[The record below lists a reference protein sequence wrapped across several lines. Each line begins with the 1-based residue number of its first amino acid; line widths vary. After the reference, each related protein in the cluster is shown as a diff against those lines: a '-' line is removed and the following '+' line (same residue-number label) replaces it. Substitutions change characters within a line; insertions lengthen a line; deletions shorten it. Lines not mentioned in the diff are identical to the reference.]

1 MVRNMS
7 DYVIRLYNDSD
18 YDAVRDL
25 FARGIRDHPR
35 VAFNQALRHP
45 QICIF
50 LLVVFCFPLVAFG
63 SILLSVLA
71 LAAVL
76 VFIWLSSVMGFQAY
90 AKATLSGDLKDIHKY
105 YMQCNGHCFWVAE
118 SAGQVVGI
126 VGVRPS
132 DTSPEKCLELIRMSV
147 AKEHR
152 GKCIAKALCRT
163 AINFARDKRY
173 KSVVLVTTTP
183 QIAGQRL
190 YESIGFRCTDK
201 TYPKI
206 LLPRLAGF
214 RILHYKYGLS
224 AAE

>member
-1 MVRNMS
+1 MS

-50 LLVVFCFPLVAFG
+50 LLVVFCFPLVAFE
-63 SILLSVLA
+63 SILLSVLGLAPA
-71 LAAVL
+71 LVA
-76 VFIWLSSVMGFQAY
+76 IWICTSIGFQAY
-90 AKATLSGDLKDIHKY
+90 AKVSLLGDLKDIHKY
-105 YMQCNGHCFWVAE
+105 YIQEDNNCFWVAE

-132 DTSPEKCLELIRMSV
+132 DTSPEKCLELKRMSV

-152 GKCIAKALCRT
+152 GKGIAKALCRT
-163 AINFARDKRY
+163 AINFGRDKRY
-173 KSVVLVTTTP
+173 KSIVLVTTTAH
-183 QIAGQRL
+183 IAGQRL
-190 YESIGFRCTDK
+190 YESIGFSCTHR
-201 TYPKI
+201 TPAPI
-206 LLPRLAGF
+206 LWRRLAGV
-214 RILHYKYGLS
+214 RLLHYKYDIS
-224 AAE
+224 AEE